1 MWIDWL
7 KLDALSALNCAFN
20 WTLLHIRYGS
30 SSLPSAVV
38 LSASFSRYSN
48 PYLSKNLFNAAVQ
61 NMAVPAVVLIIYL
74 SFSCSTKDTL
84 FRFGECH
91 FVVFGTG
98 KGLKRNIYLYF
109 RKSGE
114 LGLHAR
120 RGGKSHIKRKRERVD
135 VILERHPYG
144 APDSRVSVKAPQL
157 LWQAWWKQR
166 HLDCGLESIHF
177 ALEQRVQFYIGNN
190 VTC

>member
-1 MWIDWL
+1 M
-7 KLDALSALNCAFN
+7 
-20 WTLLHIRYGS
+20 HIRYGS

-144 APDSRVSVKAPQL
+144 APDSRVSVKDH
-157 LWQAWWKQR
+157 KFYDK
-166 HLDCGLESIHF
+166 LDGNKGIWIATSKASISPLCS
-177 ALEQRVQFYIGNN
+177 ALFYIGNN